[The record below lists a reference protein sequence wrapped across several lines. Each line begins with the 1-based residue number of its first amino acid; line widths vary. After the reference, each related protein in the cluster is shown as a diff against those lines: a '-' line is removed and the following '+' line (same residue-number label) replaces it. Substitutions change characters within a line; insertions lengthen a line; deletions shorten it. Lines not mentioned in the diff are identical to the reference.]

1 MAAHLAA
8 GPVVV
13 TCPPSIVGQWVTR
26 AIEWGHDRGLIHVVR
41 DRAQAAGWAIRPGIT
56 IIADSVLARLRVNR
70 CDLLVLDESHR
81 FKSFDAERSKAALG
95 KHALAGHAQRVLALS
110 GTPAPNVP
118 HELFTL
124 LARIAPSIA
133 PTWEVYRDRYCP
145 TYDKQVG
152 GRKVIAFGATNT
164 AELNQRL
171 RQTVLHRPKR
181 EDILAHLPPVRRD
194 DFILACNVSG
204 VSMEQA
210 VNALEAEDPEERDD
224 PHFAEARRILGE
236 SKAEAAS
243 DYLATLCDGGDR
255 PLIWCWHQSAA
266 EILGN
271 ALGVPVIHGRV
282 GVEKRRALVAEFV
295 AGRHDA
301 LVMTIAAA
309 GTGLDGLQH
318 ATDCAV
324 FVERAYVPADN
335 EQAEGRI
342 LRTGQASPVRFIIIH
357 ATDPLDRALDQ
368 TLRRKAQTFNE
379 VHQ

>member
-1 MAAHLAA
+1 M
-8 GPVVV
+8 V
-13 TCPPSIVGQWVTR
+13 
-26 AIEWGHDRGLIHVVR
+26 HVVR
-41 DRAQAAGWAIRPGIT
+41 DRAQAAGWAIRPGLT
-56 IIADSVLARLRVNR
+56 IVADSVLGHLRINR

-81 FKSFDAERSKAALG
+81 FKSIDAERSKVALG
-95 KHALAGHAQRVLALS
+95 RHGMAGHAQRVLALS
-110 GTPAPNVP
+110 GTPAPNGP

-133 PTWEVYRDRYCP
+133 PTWEAFRDRFCP
-145 TYDKQVG
+145 TYDKFVG
-152 GRKVIAFGATNT
+152 TRKVVAFTATNT
-164 AELNQRL
+164 QELNRL
-171 RQTVLHRPKR
+171 LRETVLHRPKR
-181 EDILAHLPPVRRD
+181 EDILAHLPPMRRD
-194 DFILACNVSG
+194 DFVVECNVSG

-210 VNALEAEDPEERDD
+210 LSAFDADDPEERDA

-236 SKAEAAS
+236 AKAAAAGE
-243 DYLATLCDGGDR
+243 YLALLCDGGDR

-266 EILGN
+266 D
-271 ALGVPVIHGRV
+271 ALGRSLRVPVIHG
-282 GVEKRRALVAEFV
+282 GVDMTKRRAFVAEFV

-301 LVMTIAAA
+301 LVLTIAAA

-342 LRTGQASPVRFIIIH
+342 HRTGQTSPVRIINIH
-357 ATDPLDRALDQ
+357 ATDPMDRALDQ
-368 TLRRKAQTFNE
+368 TLRRKAQVFNE